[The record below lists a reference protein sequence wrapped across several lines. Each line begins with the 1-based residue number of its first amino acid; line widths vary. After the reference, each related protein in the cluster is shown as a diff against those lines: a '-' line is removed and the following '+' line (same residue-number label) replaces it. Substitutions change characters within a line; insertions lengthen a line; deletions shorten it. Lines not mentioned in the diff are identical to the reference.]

1 MVEGVW
7 LMAFLSVVSCKR
19 FTRYGRSHCLLKPLV
34 RGCRAVHGLLEM
46 FEYSLSST
54 ASSPA
59 GQNSVSEEPVRS
71 SLMSSTQKGQAAK
84 CRLDIGSWGKTI
96 QQPLLNCIMIRCHL
110 LLKGRKWVT
119 WCFLFSRL

>member
-71 SLMSSTQKGQAAK
+71 SLMSIYSE
-84 CRLDIGSWGKTI
+84 RPGSQVQIRYWELGKDNPATI
-96 QQPLLNCIMIRCHL
+96 A
-110 LLKGRKWVT
+110 
-119 WCFLFSRL
+119 